1 MSSILPKEDKLKLN
15 FSGKTVVI
23 TGATRGIG
31 KQVAQDIE
39 SLGGRLLLT
48 GTNENEIDQLN
59 QDAINMGRRVKYFV
73 ADFSNEEGLHSFL
86 DELDCYDDI
95 AVCVNNA
102 GVNPLNSL
110 EEIRDDDWTK
120 IVSVNVTAP
129 LYLTKLVAGKMRKNS
144 YGRIVN
150 ISSIWGTVSKAR
162 RILYSVTKHGIQGL
176 TTTSAIELAQHNIL
190 VNSVSPGFV
199 DTELTRRNL
208 SSGEIENLKEKIP
221 LGRLATKEEISK
233 AIIFLA
239 SDLNT
244 YITGQN
250 LIVDGGFVNA

>member
-1 MSSILPKEDKLKLN
+1 MNLS

-39 SLGGRLLLT
+39 MLGGQLLLT
-48 GTNENEIDQLN
+48 GTNESEIHRLN
-59 QDAINMGRRVKYFV
+59 QDAMNMGRRVKYFM
-73 ADFSNEEGLHSFL
+73 ADFSDEEGIPSFL
-86 DELDCYDDI
+86 DELDRYDDI

-102 GVNPLNSL
+102 GVNLLNSL
-110 EEIRDDDWTK
+110 EEIRDEDWTK
-120 IVSVNVTAP
+120 IAAVNVTAP
-129 LYLTKLVAGKMRKNS
+129 LYLTKLVAGKMKKNN
-144 YGRIVN
+144 YGKIVN
-150 ISSIWGTVSKAR
+150 ISSIWGTVGKAR

-176 TTTSAIELAQHNIL
+176 TTTSAIELAQYNIL

-208 SSGEIENLKEKIP
+208 SSKEIENLEKQIP

-233 AIIFLA
+233 VILFLA
-239 SDLNT
+239 SDHNT